1 MSEYGFFIAH
11 LRFVATRT
19 ERDDPDVSAMVD
31 QLQRISDAVENTGG
45 FSVPVDKLDTAGRA
59 LAGLAG
65 FLQQKILPEV
75 MAAGNT
81 TGERQV
87 RWVIDTSMNLMSSLL
102 ARAGSSEA
110 TEAHDSSESMVFKL
124 PPPPMTPLPPT

>member
-1 MSEYGFFIAH
+1 MSEYGFFVAH

-19 ERDDPDVSAMVD
+19 ERDNPDVVARVD

-45 FSVPVDKLDTAGRA
+45 FAVSADNLKTAGRA

-65 FLQQKILPEV
+65 FLQQQILPEI

-87 RWVIDTSMNLMSSLL
+87 RWVIDTSMNLMSTLL
-102 ARAGSSEA
+102 ARAEEPGTRDA
-110 TEAHDSSESMVFKL
+110 SESMVFKL
-124 PPPPMTPLPPT
+124 PPPPMTPPPPV